1 MASGKMIC
9 SRVRALSCT
18 AKVRNM
24 MVCGIMV
31 TKMAMG
37 NCFSKVG
44 AIIKEIFVKIRS
56 MDMEFTI
63 GKE

>member
-1 MASGKMIC
+1 M
-9 SRVRALSCT
+9 SCT